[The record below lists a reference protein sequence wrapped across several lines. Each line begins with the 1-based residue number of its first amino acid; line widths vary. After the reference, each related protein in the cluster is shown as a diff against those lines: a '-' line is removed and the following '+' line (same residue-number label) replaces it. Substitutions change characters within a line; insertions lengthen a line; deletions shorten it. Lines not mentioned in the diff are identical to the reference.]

1 MRAFVTGGAGFIGS
15 NLADK
20 LMQLGEVTVY
30 DNFSLGRKEYLEQ
43 HIDKKGFK
51 VVMADVLHPLA
62 LKQAM
67 KGRNIVFHL
76 SASNNIAGGLG
87 QTDLDLKQGTQ
98 ATYNVLEAMRL
109 NGIKKIV
116 YSSSA
121 TVYGNAKV
129 FPTPEDALLRPVSLY
144 GASKLASE
152 GLITAYCN
160 LFDMQAW
167 IFRFGNVSGKRATH
181 AVIVDFI
188 NKLKN
193 NPKEL
198 EILGDGKQQ
207 RPFFLVQDCVDGM
220 LFGLN
225 HSNEQV
231 NVFNLGV
238 SSTTNITT
246 VAEILVEE
254 MGLQNVRFKYT
265 GGSLGFPGDVPKV
278 SLDVEKMA
286 KLGWKAKYGSREA
299 VRQAIKDMLNGGD
312 L

>member
-15 NLADK
+15 NLVDK

-51 VVMADVLHPLA
+51 VVMADVLHPLV

-67 KGRNIVFHL
+67 KGHDIVFHL

-207 RPFFLVQDCVDGM
+207 RPFFLVQDCVGGM

-238 SSTTNITT
+238 SSTTDITT